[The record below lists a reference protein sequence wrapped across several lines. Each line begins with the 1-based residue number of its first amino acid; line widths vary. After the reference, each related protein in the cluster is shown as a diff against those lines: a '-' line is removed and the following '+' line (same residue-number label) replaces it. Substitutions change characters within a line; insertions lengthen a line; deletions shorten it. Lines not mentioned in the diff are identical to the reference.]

1 MKKHLLSIALAAVTG
16 ATFTTAHAAGAA
28 AAAPK
33 KPFPHISL
41 RSDDGNSS
49 LDIGGALR
57 MNYRDEDWE
66 TTENN
71 GRFLFDTFRVDV
83 QATHHDLFAEV
94 GYWFQ
99 DDGKRSID
107 RGFVGY
113 RFNETS
119 SLQLGAPFKPFGL
132 EPYPQFGWSYHI
144 PFFLG
149 YGVSAGAGA
158 KYIYKDQDWHI
169 QAGYFPRMMPSDIR
183 YSPEVGRFS
192 DLDDNAIAF
201 IHGAQDNEKR
211 DQLNLRVARDFAGDG
226 WKTEVGASLAA
237 SRLYNATTRDDGDY
251 WAAGLHAVINRGNW
265 HVTTQGIRYA
275 FDPKN
280 PAGISDASVLMG
292 TNGLTPAYLIAA
304 KASVVSFNVGYDV
317 ATPNL
322 GMLKKLRFYNDYS
335 RMFKDESGWDD
346 SQMYTAGVQFFAMPI
361 MGWLDFTW
369 GKNANPYG
377 GAENGTGFTSTTS
390 SGSNDWYL
398 RTNLNIG
405 YYF

>member
-1 MKKHLLSIALAAVTG
+1 MNKYLLLLGAAVVSTG
-16 ATFTTAHAAGAA
+16 NFAT
-28 AAAPK
+28 AAPAASGASPQ

-41 RSDDGNSS
+41 RSDDGASS

-71 GRFLFDTFRVDV
+71 GRFLFDTFRLDV
-83 QATHHDLFAEV
+83 QATHHNWFSDL

-99 DDGKRSID
+99 DDGKQSID

-113 RFNETS
+113 KFNEAS
-119 SLQLGAPFKPFGL
+119 NLQLGAPFKPFGL
-132 EPYPQFGWSYHI
+132 EPYPQFGWSYHL

-149 YGVSAGAGA
+149 YGVSAGAGI
-158 KYIYKDQDWHI
+158 KYSYKDQDWNI
-169 QAGYFPRMMPSDIR
+169 QAGYFPRMLPSDIR
-183 YSPEVGRFS
+183 YSPEVGRFA

-201 IHGAQDNEKR
+201 IHGRQDNEKR
-211 DQLNLRVARDFAGDG
+211 DQVNLRVARNFAGDG
-226 WKTEVGASLAA
+226 WKTEVGASLAG
-237 SRLYNATTRDDGDY
+237 SRLYNATTKDDGDY
-251 WAAGLHAVINRGNW
+251 LAGGLHAVINAGNW
-265 HVTTQGIRYA
+265 TVTTQGIRYE

-280 PAGISDASVLMG
+280 PDGVSDASILMG
-292 TNGLTPAYLIAA
+292 ANGLTPAYQIAA

-317 ATPNL
+317 FTPNM

-346 SQMYTAGVQFFAMPI
+346 SQMYTAGVQFIAMPI
-361 MGWLDFTW
+361 MGWVDFTW

-377 GAENGTGFTSTTS
+377 GAENGTGFTSTS
-390 SGSNDWYL
+390 SSRSNDWVM

>member
-1 MKKHLLSIALAAVTG
+1 MKKYLLLLGVAAVATG
-16 ATFTTAHAAGAA
+16 NFA
-28 AAAPK
+28 AAAPATAGASPQ

-41 RSDDGNSS
+41 RSDDGASS

-71 GRFLFDTFRVDV
+71 GRFLFDTFRLDV
-83 QATHHDLFAEV
+83 QATHQDFFSDL

-99 DDGKRSID
+99 DDGKQSID
-107 RGFVGY
+107 RGYVGY
-113 RFNETS
+113 KFNETS
-119 SLQLGAPFKPFGL
+119 NLQLGAPFKPFGL

-149 YGVSAGAGA
+149 YGVSAGAGI
-158 KYIYKDQDWHI
+158 KYSYKDQDWNI
-169 QAGYFPRMMPSDIR
+169 QAGYFPRMLPSDIR
-183 YSPEVGRFS
+183 YSPEVGRFA

-201 IHGAQDNEKR
+201 IHGRQDNEKR
-211 DQLNLRVARDFAGDG
+211 DQVNLRVARNFAGDG
-226 WKTEVGASLAA
+226 WKTEVGASLAG
-237 SRLYNATTRDDGDY
+237 SRLYNATTKDDGDY
-251 WAAGLHAVINRGNW
+251 LAGGLHAVINAGNW
-265 HVTTQGIRYA
+265 TVTTQGIRYE

-280 PAGISDASVLMG
+280 PAGVSDASILMG
-292 TNGLTPAYLIAA
+292 ANGLTPAYQIAA
-304 KASVVSFNVGYDV
+304 KASVLSFNVAYDV
-317 ATPNL
+317 FTPNM

-346 SQMYTAGVQFFAMPI
+346 SQMYTAGVQFIAMPI
-361 MGWLDFTW
+361 MGWVDFTW

-377 GAENGTGFTSTTS
+377 GAENGTGFTSTS
-390 SGSNDWYL
+390 SSRSNDWVM

>member
-1 MKKHLLSIALAAVTG
+1 MNKYLLLLGAAVVSTGNFATAALAASG
-16 ATFTTAHAAGAA
+16 AS
-28 AAAPK
+28 PQ

-41 RSDDGNSS
+41 RSDDGASS

-71 GRFLFDTFRVDV
+71 GRFLFDTFRLDV
-83 QATHHDLFAEV
+83 QATHHNWFSDL

-99 DDGKRSID
+99 DDGKQSID

-113 RFNETS
+113 KFNEAS
-119 SLQLGAPFKPFGL
+119 NLQLGAPFKPFGL
-132 EPYPQFGWSYHI
+132 EPYPQFGWSYHL

-149 YGVSAGAGA
+149 YGVSAGAGI
-158 KYIYKDQDWHI
+158 KYSYKDQDWNI
-169 QAGYFPRMMPSDIR
+169 QAGYFPRMLPSDIR
-183 YSPEVGRFS
+183 YSPEVGRFA

-201 IHGAQDNEKR
+201 IHGRQDNEKR
-211 DQLNLRVARDFAGDG
+211 DQVNLRVARNFAGDG
-226 WKTEVGASLAA
+226 WKTEVGASLAG
-237 SRLYNATTRDDGDY
+237 SRLYNATTKDDGDY
-251 WAAGLHAVINRGNW
+251 LAGGLHAVINAGNW
-265 HVTTQGIRYA
+265 TVTTQGIRYE

-280 PAGISDASVLMG
+280 PAGVSDASILMG
-292 TNGLTPAYLIAA
+292 ANGLTPAYQIAA
-304 KASVVSFNVGYDV
+304 KASVVSFNVAYDV
-317 ATPNL
+317 FTPNM

-346 SQMYTAGVQFFAMPI
+346 SQMYTAGVQFIAMPI
-361 MGWLDFTW
+361 MGWVDFTW

-377 GAENGTGFTSTTS
+377 GAENGTGFTSTS
-390 SGSNDWYL
+390 SSRSNDWVM

>member
-1 MKKHLLSIALAAVTG
+1 MNKYLLLLGAAVVSTGNFATAALAASG
-16 ATFTTAHAAGAA
+16 AS
-28 AAAPK
+28 PQ

-41 RSDDGNSS
+41 RSDDGASS

-71 GRFLFDTFRVDV
+71 GRFLFDTFRLDV
-83 QATHHDLFAEV
+83 QATHHNWFSDL

-99 DDGKRSID
+99 DDGKQSID

-113 RFNETS
+113 KFNEAS
-119 SLQLGAPFKPFGL
+119 NLQLGAPFKPFGL
-132 EPYPQFGWSYHI
+132 EPYPQFGWSYHL

-149 YGVSAGAGA
+149 YGVSAGAGI
-158 KYIYKDQDWHI
+158 KYSYKDQDWNI
-169 QAGYFPRMMPSDIR
+169 QAGYFPRMLPSDIR
-183 YSPEVGRFS
+183 YSPEVGRFA

-201 IHGAQDNEKR
+201 IHGRQDNEKR
-211 DQLNLRVARDFAGDG
+211 DQVNLRVARNFAGDG
-226 WKTEVGASLAA
+226 WKTEVGASLAG
-237 SRLYNATTRDDGDY
+237 SRLYNATTKDDGDY
-251 WAAGLHAVINRGNW
+251 LAGGLHAVINAGNW
-265 HVTTQGIRYA
+265 TVTTQGIRYE

-280 PAGISDASVLMG
+280 PAGVSDASILMG
-292 TNGLTPAYLIAA
+292 ANGLTPAYQIAA
-304 KASVVSFNVGYDV
+304 KASVVSFNVAYDMF
-317 ATPNL
+317 TPNM

-346 SQMYTAGVQFFAMPI
+346 SQMYTAGVQFIAMPI
-361 MGWLDFTW
+361 MGWVDFTW

-377 GAENGTGFTSTTS
+377 GAENGTGFTSTS
-390 SGSNDWYL
+390 SSRSNDWVM

>member
-1 MKKHLLSIALAAVTG
+1 MKKYLLLLGVAAVATG
-16 ATFTTAHAAGAA
+16 NFA
-28 AAAPK
+28 AAAPATLGTSPQ

-41 RSDDGNSS
+41 RSDDGASS

-71 GRFLFDTFRVDV
+71 GRFLFDTFRLDV
-83 QATHHDLFAEV
+83 QATHEKLFSDL

-99 DDGKRSID
+99 DDGKQSID
-107 RGFVGY
+107 RGYVGY
-113 RFNETS
+113 KFNEAS
-119 SLQLGAPFKPFGL
+119 NLQLGAPFKPFGL

-149 YGVSAGAGA
+149 YGVSAGAGI
-158 KYIYKDQDWHI
+158 KYSYKDQDWNI
-169 QAGYFPRMMPSDIR
+169 QAGYFPRMLPSDIR
-183 YSPEVGRFS
+183 YSPEVGRFA
-192 DLDDNAIAF
+192 DLDDNAITF
-201 IHGAQDNEKR
+201 IHGRQDNEKR
-211 DQLNLRVARDFAGDG
+211 DQVNLRVARNFAGDG
-226 WKTEVGASLAA
+226 WKTEVGASLAS
-237 SRLYNATTRDDGDY
+237 SRLYNATTKDDGDY
-251 WAAGLHAVINRGNW
+251 LAGGLHAVINAGNW
-265 HVTTQGIRYA
+265 TVTTQGIRYE

-280 PAGISDASVLMG
+280 PAGVSDASILMG
-292 TNGLTPAYLIAA
+292 ANGLTPAYQIAA
-304 KASVVSFNVGYDV
+304 KASVVSFNVAYDV
-317 ATPNL
+317 FTPNM

-346 SQMYTAGVQFFAMPI
+346 SQMYTAGVQFIAMPI
-361 MGWLDFTW
+361 MGWVDFTW

-377 GAENGTGFTSTTS
+377 GAENGTGFTSTS
-390 SGSNDWYL
+390 SSRSNDWVM

>member
-1 MKKHLLSIALAAVTG
+1 MKKYLLLLGVAAVATG
-16 ATFTTAHAAGAA
+16 NFA
-28 AAAPK
+28 AAAPAASGTSPQ

-41 RSDDGNSS
+41 RSDDGASS

-71 GRFLFDTFRVDV
+71 GRFLFDTFRLDV
-83 QATHHDLFAEV
+83 QATHEKLFSDL

-99 DDGKRSID
+99 DDGKQSID
-107 RGFVGY
+107 RGYVGY
-113 RFNETS
+113 KFNEAS
-119 SLQLGAPFKPFGL
+119 NLQLGAPFKPFGL

-149 YGVSAGAGA
+149 YGVSAGAGI
-158 KYIYKDQDWHI
+158 KYSYKDQDWNI
-169 QAGYFPRMMPSDIR
+169 QAGYFPRMLPSDIR
-183 YSPEVGRFS
+183 YSPEVGRFA

-201 IHGAQDNEKR
+201 IHGRQDNEKR
-211 DQLNLRVARDFAGDG
+211 DQVNLRVARNFAGDG
-226 WKTEVGASLAA
+226 WKTEVGASLAG
-237 SRLYNATTRDDGDY
+237 SRLYNATTKDDGDY
-251 WAAGLHAVINRGNW
+251 LAGGLHAVINAGNW
-265 HVTTQGIRYA
+265 TVTTQGIRYE

-280 PAGISDASVLMG
+280 PAGVSDASILMG
-292 TNGLTPAYLIAA
+292 ANGLTPAYQIAA
-304 KASVVSFNVGYDV
+304 KASVVSFNVAYDV
-317 ATPNL
+317 FTPNM

-346 SQMYTAGVQFFAMPI
+346 SQMYTAGVQFIAMPI
-361 MGWLDFTW
+361 MGWVDFTW

-377 GAENGTGFTSTTS
+377 GAENGTGFTSTS
-390 SGSNDWYL
+390 SSRSNDWVM

>member
-1 MKKHLLSIALAAVTG
+1 MKKYLLLLGVAAVTTG
-16 ATFTTAHAAGAA
+16 NFA
-28 AAAPK
+28 AAAPAASGASPQ

-41 RSDDGNSS
+41 RSDDGASS

-71 GRFLFDTFRVDV
+71 GRFLFDTFRLDV
-83 QATHHDLFAEV
+83 QATHQDFFSDL

-99 DDGKRSID
+99 DDGKQSID
-107 RGFVGY
+107 RGYVGY
-113 RFNETS
+113 KFNEAS
-119 SLQLGAPFKPFGL
+119 NLQLGAPFKPFGL

-149 YGVSAGAGA
+149 YGVSAGAGI
-158 KYIYKDQDWHI
+158 KYSYKDQDWNI
-169 QAGYFPRMMPSDIR
+169 QAGYFPRMLPSDIR
-183 YSPEVGRFS
+183 YSPEVGRFA

-201 IHGAQDNEKR
+201 IHGRQDNEKR
-211 DQLNLRVARDFAGDG
+211 DQVNLRVARNFAGDG
-226 WKTEVGASLAA
+226 WKTEVGASLAG
-237 SRLYNATTRDDGDY
+237 SRLYNATTKDDGDY
-251 WAAGLHAVINRGNW
+251 LAGGLHAVINAGNW
-265 HVTTQGIRYA
+265 TVTTQGIRYQ

-280 PAGISDASVLMG
+280 PAGVSDASILMG
-292 TNGLTPAYLIAA
+292 ANGLTPAYQIAA
-304 KASVVSFNVGYDV
+304 KASVLSFNVAYDV
-317 ATPNL
+317 LTPNM

-346 SQMYTAGVQFFAMPI
+346 SQMYTAGVQFIAMPI
-361 MGWLDFTW
+361 MGWVDFTW
-369 GKNANPYG
+369 GKNSNPYG
-377 GAENGTGFTSTTS
+377 GAENGTGFTSTS
-390 SGSNDWYL
+390 SSRSNDWVM

>member
-1 MKKHLLSIALAAVTG
+1 MKKYAVYVGLALSTSPA
-16 ATFTTAHAAGAA
+16 F
-28 AAAPK
+28 AAPSAPSAPVAAPQ

-41 RSDDGNSS
+41 RSDDGQSS

-57 MNYRDEDWE
+57 MNYRDEDWDS
-66 TTENN
+66 TENN
-71 GRFLFDTFRVDV
+71 GRALFDTFRLDV
-83 QATHHDLFAEV
+83 QATHKNLFSDV

-113 RFNETS
+113 RFNDTS

-149 YGVSAGAGA
+149 YGVSAGTGA
-158 KYIYKDQDWHI
+158 KYVYKDADWNI
-169 QAGYFPRMMPSDIR
+169 QAGYFPRMLTSDLR
-183 YSPEVGRFS
+183 YSPEVGRYQ
-192 DLDDNAIAF
+192 DLKDNAIA
-201 IHGAQDNEKR
+201 AVQSRQDNEKR
-211 DQLNLRVARDFAGDG
+211 DQVNLRVVRNFAGDG
-226 WKTEVGASLAA
+226 WKTEVGASLAG

-251 WAAGLHAVINRGNW
+251 LAGGLHAVINAGNW
-265 HVTTQGIRYA
+265 TVTTQGIRYE
-275 FDPKN
+275 FDPEN
-280 PAGISDASVLMG
+280 PAGVSDNSILMG
-292 TNGLTPAYLIAA
+292 ANGLTPAYLIAA
-304 KASVVSFNVGYDV
+304 EASVVSFNVAYDLP
-317 ATPNL
+317 TPNM

-335 RMFKDESGWDD
+335 RMFKEVSGWDD
-346 SQMYTAGVQFFAMPI
+346 SQMYTAGVQFFAFPI

-369 GKNANPYG
+369 GRNANPYG

-390 SGSNDWYL
+390 SRSNDWVM
-398 RTNLNIG
+398 RTNLNLG